1 MKWLGEWRWACH
13 LLAAVLLWLGPAL
26 PASDDVA
33 HDMPSHVARP
43 PNDSTTA
50 EVQIWRTITL
60 GTNKGVAAYR
70 EGLDAAAIKIGVS
83 ADEILGR
90 PAVPYARMKTQ
101 VELALL
107 SVAELGVEA
116 EAASFQMSTDVQ
128 GRSVSSCALLRLD
141 RGCGL
146 IRNRDGAGKDVQ
158 RGPHDLGAGELRQ
171 RSRAHRWRWAI
182 RLYGAPN
189 TSLRVC
195 PSRQWT
201 SGGSRRFP
209 MIGVVPPPN

>member
-1 MKWLGEWRWACH
+1 
-13 LLAAVLLWLGPAL
+13 
-26 PASDDVA
+26 
-33 HDMPSHVARP
+33 MPSHVARP

-116 EAASFQMSTDVQ
+116 EAASFPHHRSTHRCG
-128 GRSVSSCALLRLD
+128 GRSG
-141 RGCGL
+141 RGF
-146 IRNRDGAGKDVQ
+146 
-158 RGPHDLGAGELRQ
+158 
-171 RSRAHRWRWAI
+171 SWRIA
-182 RLYGAPN
+182 
-189 TSLRVC
+189 
-195 PSRQWT
+195 
-201 SGGSRRFP
+201 
-209 MIGVVPPPN
+209 